1 MKGWVVWAATS
12 SSEQIDIVDRQKGM
26 PAFSAARAALISP
39 SAFCIPVSP
48 TGASATGMDTGIPT
62 ISLASVL
69 PDMSTAT
76 FWRRRIFWK
85 SVVFSRK
92 VCSV

>member
-1 MKGWVVWAATS
+1 
-12 SSEQIDIVDRQKGM
+12 
-26 PAFSAARAALISP
+26 
-39 SAFCIPVSP
+39 
-48 TGASATGMDTGIPT
+48 MDTGRPT
-62 ISLASVL
+62 MSDARLR

-76 FWRRRIFWK
+76 FWRRRILEK